1 MEKVDTLN
9 VVEWQEQH
17 KEDNLESGNDDLTG
31 SLGHATDKSSST
43 SVA

>member
-1 MEKVDTLN
+1 MNESDGRQLNRTEKVDTLN

-31 SLGHATDKSSST
+31 S
-43 SVA
+43 